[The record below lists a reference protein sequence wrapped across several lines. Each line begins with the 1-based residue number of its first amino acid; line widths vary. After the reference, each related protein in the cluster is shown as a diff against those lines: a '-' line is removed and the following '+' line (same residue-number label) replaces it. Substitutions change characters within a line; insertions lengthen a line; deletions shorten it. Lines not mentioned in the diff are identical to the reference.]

1 VNRALCEGCP
11 APGLFLTAVYC
22 LLDTQRRTATIA
34 SAGHPPL
41 LLHRS
46 SGALERVFHTG
57 PALGL
62 YPEAQYTHQEVVLEA
77 GDRMLFYS
85 DGLYDS
91 LARDAGSP
99 TEAIATTLEQETGHG
114 LEVLQRLLAASQAPA
129 SPADEA
135 PEDDLTL
142 LMLDVTPGD
151 SQLDNGRLGPFPAL
165 APASASFEILVG
177 SDSRRTTFSIQG
189 RADWALSAAFHAQC
203 VAALEAGRAVSIDMT
218 LCQHLD
224 STFLGTIHELSERAE
239 QGDLELRLQG
249 VMPPVEELFA
259 ELGMK
264 RVMERIV
271 ACMLPLPT
279 QMEPLVCEPDARSRA
294 LRMLRAHES
303 LAGLSDRNRQEF
315 DPLLELLRREVSA
328 SMR

>member
-1 VNRALCEGCP
+1 
-11 APGLFLTAVYC
+11 
-22 LLDTQRRTATIA
+22 
-34 SAGHPPL
+34 
-41 LLHRS
+41 
-46 SGALERVFHTG
+46 
-57 PALGL
+57 
-62 YPEAQYTHQEVVLEA
+62 
-77 GDRMLFYS
+77 MLFYS
-85 DGLYDS
+85 DGLYDF
-91 LARDAGSP
+91 LPRDAGSP
-99 TEAIATTLEQETGHG
+99 SEAIAAALEQETGHG

-142 LMLDVTPGD
+142 LMLDVTPGV
-151 SQLDNGRLGPFPAL
+151 SQLDNGRLGPLPAPAP
-165 APASASFEILVG
+165 APASCEILVG
-177 SDSRRTTFSIQG
+177 SDSRHTTFSIQG
-189 RADWALSAAFHAQC
+189 RADWALSAAFHSQC
-203 VAALEAGRAVSIDMT
+203 VAALEAGRAVIIDMT

-264 RVMERIV
+264 RVTERV
-271 ACMLPLPT
+271 LPCMLPLPT
-279 QMEPLVCEPDARSRA
+279 QMEPLVGEPDARSRA

-315 DPLLELLRREVSA
+315 DPLLALLRREVSD